1 MHLVSLAMK
10 KRKHEKYIFYD
21 VQKRDYIFCCCIA
34 LAFVILMEYKFHVCV
49 ASVWTVEVQCTFCA
63 CDFHCNNNNLLP
75 LSSGHRA
82 DDAQRKRECECM
94 KWRMKNE
101 VYYRFRNLISR
112 MHFRL
117 ECKQF
122 HNNKPTKNEEKKTVR
137 NSIFEH
143 FKEII
148 MMRRAF
154 HFGLAWH
161 FSRNRIFILIL
172 YFERWKYAYSYEFI
186 DFFYCDCV
194 LDWTLPSDALIF
206 TPEKKRTTR
215 RHMAITWKRK
225 RKTTDPS
232 PLTRS
237 YLIRLY
243 FVVVVSL
250 LLHMSNFFPMTFS
263 LLLILE
269 YPRAKR
275 TSRASNNPSNIRNC
289 FPANV

>member
-186 DFFYCDCV
+186 DFFYCDF
-194 LDWTLPSDALIF
+194 LDRTLPFTRVDIYSRKKANDATSYGDYMKTQTKNHRPVSTYTLIPHSIVF
-206 TPEKKRTTR
+206 CCCCFAATAHVKF
-215 RHMAITWKRK
+215 
-225 RKTTDPS
+225 
-232 PLTRS
+232 LS
-237 YLIRLY
+237 YDFFAAFNSRISACQTY
-243 FVVVVSL
+243 KQSL
-250 LLHMSNFFPMTFS
+250 
-263 LLLILE
+263 
-269 YPRAKR
+269 
-275 TSRASNNPSNIRNC
+275 
-289 FPANV
+289 